1 MKCLLQISFAAMVAM
16 SSPGLADDAA
26 DGPRTGYFRKSV
38 TPLEL
43 LGEQGARAISGVFAP
58 DQKLTW
64 QLSVPKTYN
73 PAKPAGAI
81 VFVGPRSWGGG
92 KREWVKV
99 LEEKNIV
106 WIGLIAA
113 GDKKPL
119 NERMLK
125 AILAQAVLAQDY
137 KIDAERYYASGLA
150 GGAHIAAMLVTTR
163 PETFKGALFM
173 GGALFWGDKAP
184 PKIDLIRQS
193 RFVFITGSNDVAKT
207 VVQRT
212 ANAYKSAG
220 VNNISLVVVQ
230 NMRQEM
236 PNSTYFEAAI
246 DYLDN
251 NSETD

>member
-1 MKCLLQISFAAMVAM
+1 MKCLLQIGLVVMVAL

-106 WIGLIAA
+106 WIGLVAA

-137 KIDAERYYASGLA
+137 KISVDVANANWTNTIGSPELIAVWTDPEFDSKVNAAYYARVLEIPTPRWTA
-150 GGAHIAAMLVTTR
+150 YEA
-163 PETFKGALFM
+163 K
-173 GGALFWGDKAP
+173 
-184 PKIDLIRQS
+184 
-193 RFVFITGSNDVAKT
+193 RFVIKMKKEIPMVNVERAITSPIWYT
-207 VVQRT
+207 
-212 ANAYKSAG
+212 
-220 VNNISLVVVQ
+220 
-230 NMRQEM
+230 
-236 PNSTYFEAAI
+236 P
-246 DYLDN
+246 
-251 NSETD
+251 